1 MVLALNPSTPVDA
14 GAPQGHPPSHT
25 GFKVNLSYKR
35 FSLKKR
41 WGGYKAPPLPED
53 YLGSLWLLGEEKDI
67 LFGGV
72 ATGKVPMLL

>member
-1 MVLALNPSTPVDA
+1 MREHLKVILPHILGSKSTWATKD
-14 GAPQGHPPSHT
+14 S
-25 GFKVNLSYKR
+25 LS
-35 FSLKKR
+35 KKGR
-41 WGGYKAPPLPED
+41 GYKAPPLPED